1 MKGLMVFHRGVLDD
15 LRGLLKIQNL
25 LLDHIVPV
33 DSDAHAISKSELLQG
48 DEGQAGRASQRGQD

>member
-1 MKGLMVFHRGVLDD
+1 LDD
-15 LRGLLKIQNL
+15 LRGLLKIQDL

-48 DEGQAGRASQRGQD
+48 ADMNEGQAGRGQD